1 MLSGPAPDPQQTS
14 TTAEASKA
22 NRSCCGGADRPF
34 IPSDTSQCLG
44 VLVSGAVSSV
54 DVVASNAAT
63 RRAARA
69 ARCAA
74 TSRLSVVAVSAGVS
88 EGAMAA
94 SLKGLNGRG
103 RCDTLAA
110 AAVHKK
116 TRHRREALAW
126 RCCPPAAVR
135 LNAQDQELRVRDIAV
150 GAAAWSGRLVAIA
163 AAAWSGSLPAGARRP
178 AGRWT
183 VANATTDPSRKF
195 DAASNVACPPALLT
209 ALGGDDRLTVR
220 VQTVR
225 NPTCPPQALAA
236 LCGNV
241 DDLRM
246 EIAKHQRCATSML
259 TALVQ
264 ACDND
269 SEGLLAVIARHD
281 NFKPVTLQAMIRH
294 RSNTVREFAAGSRSC
309 DLDMLAVL
317 ADDVDAEVR
326 KAAARNRNCGP
337 EALAVLADD
346 IDWEVRRAAA
356 DNLNCDT
363 ATLLALAADS
373 ELDVVEAVLSNPRCG
388 PAQLVAIADN
398 GSVWARSNAARH
410 SACNAE
416 VLRVFAADTAAEAR
430 RETAWNPA
438 CDSETLAR
446 LVNDPAPEV
455 RNAARHAS
463 AQRDIRGARIR

>member
-1 MLSGPAPDPQQTS
+1 M
-14 TTAEASKA
+14 
-22 NRSCCGGADRPF
+22 
-34 IPSDTSQCLG
+34 
-44 VLVSGAVSSV
+44 SSV
-54 DVVASNAAT
+54 DVVASSSAT
-63 RRAARA
+63 RQAVRA

-74 TSRLSVVAVSAGVS
+74 ASRLSVVAVSAGVS
-88 EGAMAA
+88 EAAMAA

-116 TRHRREALAW
+116 TRQRREALAW

-135 LNAQDQELRVRDIAV
+135 LNAHDQELQVRDIAV
-150 GAAAWSGRLVAIA
+150 GAAAWSGRLVVIDGASWA
-163 AAAWSGSLPAGARRP
+163 GTLPADARRP

-183 VANATTDPSRKF
+183 VADATTDFSRRF
-195 DAASNVACPPALLT
+195 YAAENVACPPALLT
-209 ALGGDDRLTVR
+209 ALAGDDRLAVR
-220 VQTVR
+220 VRTVR
-225 NPTCPPQALAA
+225 NPACSPQTLAA
-236 LCGNV
+236 LCGDV

-246 EIAKHQRCATSML
+246 EIVKHQRCETSLL

-269 SEGLLAVIARHD
+269 SEGLLAAIARHD

-294 RSNTVREFAAGSRSC
+294 QSNTVREFAAGSRRC
-309 DLDMLAVL
+309 DPDMLAVL
-317 ADDVDAEVR
+317 AGDIDAEVR
-326 KAAARNRNCGP
+326 KAAARNRSCGP
-337 EALAVLADD
+337 EALAVLAGD

-363 ATLLALAADS
+363 ATLLALTADS
-373 ELDVVEAVLSNPRCG
+373 ELDVVEAVLGNPRCG

-398 GSVWARSNAARH
+398 GSGWARSDAARH
-410 SACNAE
+410 FACNAE
-416 VLRVFAADTAAEAR
+416 VLRVFAADTAAEVR

-455 RNAARHAS
+455 SNAARHAS